1 MTQIINDNVQQDSST
16 SLLQF
21 IERLKPLHVIL
32 AQNSYVKDTSRRLKR
47 LIEDAENQM
56 MILILGKE
64 RVGKTTLIN
73 GLLGRELLS
82 ASNTHPTSTNTFIR
96 YGEEECVK
104 AVFLDGMIATFD
116 ITKIELLTTSDAFIG
131 QIIREHL
138 DYIEVYLK
146 HDLLK
151 EATIVDSTAL
161 EIGADNS
168 AYFSQSLISRVD
180 EIFWVLRSGSI
191 ATEAEVK
198 FLNKLNVLGIKPYFI
213 INAIDHFEGNISDFM
228 NAEKGRYGEQI
239 EAMFGVSALKAIE
252 ARKTNN
258 TQLLIDSRYTE
269 LTQLIQQ
276 LVNNQQKK
284 TRHITERFIN
294 WLTRLRKEI
303 ELIPEREPYLSAVQS
318 IEKFGNDTGFEFSR
332 QQRDM
337 AIISSYE
344 EEYRHVSEVFK
355 GVQTLYQLLQVLASE
370 LYLRDEQVERFEAR
384 AVRYQQAVREY
395 RKLHSDYVIDY
406 TRFEKQYKKI
416 VGKSLKSPIELDDS
430 NGFAKERVASL
441 NKQQAICVE
450 KLELIENH
458 KNKVIDE
465 LYLIQNHLTDLAM
478 KRMKQILTQV
488 GELNVQRKREQV
500 VLKSYA
506 DKLAEFNCI
515 VEAQGFVR
523 EALLPY
529 ALGDALPLSDE
540 EKKQLRNT
548 VECICAVDLTH
559 EGLYNR
565 LSFTKSDAD
574 VNVQVQFEVN
584 YQIVGLSLTEADV
597 ISDLPELPATVE
609 IVTVEVT
616 E

>member
-191 ATEAEVK
+191 ATDAEIK

-258 TQLLIDSRYTE
+258 TQLLIDSHYTE

-276 LVNNQQKK
+276 LVKNQQKK

-355 GVQTLYQLLQVLASE
+355 GVQTLYQLLQVLSSE

-500 VLKSYA
+500 VLTSYA

-565 LSFTKSDAD
+565 LSFTKNDAD

-597 ISDLPELPATVE
+597 ISDLPELQATVE
-609 IVTVEVT
+609 IVKVEVT